1 MKRVLRETANKGQS
15 IPRLREH
22 ITDIQRQFNELIEK
36 MTLAK
41 ITLEQLEQGADS
53 VEVNFHTD
61 TTEDYAEY

>member
-1 MKRVLRETANKGQS
+1 MKRVLHETANKGQS

-41 ITLEQLEQGADS
+41 IALEQLGQGADH
-53 VEVNFHTD
+53 VAVNFHAD
-61 TTEDYAEY
+61 ETENYREY